1 MRKFQLLLILLLSLY
16 TSIACAQR
24 HRLRIME
31 YNVENLFDTLHAE
44 TKSDLEFTPQG
55 EKQWTERR
63 YWSKLGKICRVI
75 AATGETVPVD
85 LVALIEVENDSTLSH
100 LTHRTKLLRLGYEYI
115 ISHSEDLRG
124 INVALLYQPHRFRPI
139 MHDSLR
145 ISPCGRVLRSTR
157 DILHVCGELTNG
169 DTLDLFICHFP
180 SRKGGKPNETYRTN
194 IARTM
199 RAYTDSLMQTR
210 KAPYIVITGDFNAF
224 YPERCLKE
232 GLSAMLPSI
241 PLHPRSLY
249 LLSHNLRGQSDIHG
263 TYKFQGEWNQLDHF
277 IVNDRLLHIDSIDHH
292 IYTTPQSCRI
302 VDFPFLLRADRN
314 GDGVH
319 PHRSFLGNYY
329 SGGYSDH
336 LPLLLDLFY

>member
-1 MRKFQLLLILLLSLY
+1 MRKFHLYLILLLLPF
-16 TSIACAQR
+16 TDIACAQQ

-44 TKSDLEFTPQG
+44 TKSDIEFTPQG

-63 YWSKLGKICRVI
+63 YWNKLGKICRVI
-75 AATGETVPVD
+75 AATGETAPAD
-85 LVALIEVENDSTLSH
+85 LIALIEVENDSTLSH
-100 LTHRTKLLRLGYEYI
+100 LTRRTKLWRLGYEYI

-145 ISPCGRVLRSTR
+145 LNRCERSVRPTR
-157 DILHVCGELTNG
+157 DILHISGELTSG

-180 SRKGGKPNETYRTN
+180 SRRGGKPNEIYRTDL
-194 IARTM
+194 ARMVRT
-199 RAYTDSLMQTR
+199 YTDSLMRTRQT
-210 KAPYIVITGDFNAF
+210 PYIVITGDFNAF

-232 GLSAMLPSI
+232 GLSVLLPSI
-241 PLHPRSLY
+241 PLHPHSLY
-249 LLSHNLRGQSDIHG
+249 LLSHDLRGQADIHG
-263 TYKFQGEWNQLDHF
+263 TYKFQGDWNQLDHF
-277 IVNDRLLHIDSIDHH
+277 IVNDRLLRLDTIPTHLH
-292 IYTTPQSCRI
+292 TNPKSCRI
-302 VDFPFLLRADRN
+302 VDFPFLLRRDRK

-319 PHRSFLGNYY
+319 PFRSFLGNYY

-336 LPLLLDLFY
+336 LPLLLDLYY